1 MVSCREIM
9 KLHTLEKA
17 DVVAGSGGL
26 NRMVRWVH
34 FIDLP
39 DVLPWV
45 QGGELLIITGIGLP
59 GGPAGLV
66 PLVKG
71 VIEKKLAGM
80 IINLGP
86 YIETVPA
93 EVIEIAEKANFPL
106 LTLPWNVKL
115 VEVMQE
121 ISSYIVV
128 QQTEK
133 QSLSSFFEQL
143 LLKPVE
149 AESSLL
155 EHAAAYGY
163 DLSQPQQAVLVGLS
177 HQKQEEISDFMQ
189 LKTQMEQ
196 VARDFFVRKGR
207 KVLLSIWMDKIL
219 FLLPQSTGSNEQE
232 NIALVQELVEILK
245 DHFAGVSLAAGMGSP
260 AKSLPCIRDSYQQA
274 GKALWFGA
282 SAVTKR
288 DVYDYDSLGIYKL
301 LLEVPLDRLQAYCH
315 EIIGTLEAHDAKYKM
330 DLINSLFVYFEE
342 TGNAVKTAHRLFVH
356 RNTLDYRLKKIEE
369 VSGKKLSN
377 SYDRLMLQLA
387 VVIARQLNTVEL
399 ATEKSWYKRSS

>member
-9 KLHTLEKA
+9 NLQTLEKTE
-17 DVVAGSGGL
+17 VVAGSGGL

-45 QGGELLIITGIGLP
+45 QGGELLIITGIGLQ
-59 GGPAGLV
+59 GGLTGLV

-86 YIETVPA
+86 YIKSVPL
-93 EVIEIAEKANFPL
+93 EVIAIAEAANFPL
-106 LTLPWNVKL
+106 LTLPWEVKL

-128 QQTEK
+128 QQIEK

-149 AESSLL
+149 TEFSLL
-155 EHAAAYGY
+155 EHAAVYGY
-163 DLSQPQQAVLVGLS
+163 DLSQPQQAVLIGLS
-177 HQKQEEISDFMQ
+177 HQKQEEISDFVL
-189 LKTQMEQ
+189 LKTQLEQ

-207 KVLLSIWMDKIL
+207 KVLLSIWTDKLL
-219 FLLPQSTGSNEQE
+219 FLLPQSASATEQA
-232 NIALVQELVEILK
+232 NIEIVQELVAVLK
-245 DHFAGVSLAAGMGSP
+245 QHFRGVSLAAGIGSP
-260 AKSLPCIRDSYQQA
+260 AKSLTSIRDSYQQA

-282 SAVTKR
+282 STVTKK
-288 DVYDYDSLGIYKL
+288 DVYDYNNLGIYKL
-301 LLEVPLDRLQAYCH
+301 LLEIPLDRLQAYCH
-315 EIIGTLEAHDAKYKM
+315 EIIGTLEEHDSKYKM

-377 SYDRLMLQLA
+377 SYDRLLLQLA
-387 VVIARQLNTVEL
+387 VVIARQLTTVETT
-399 ATEKSWYKRSS
+399 TEEFGYKRSS